1 MCVRVCRWPL
11 IRDKRVRT
19 WRKRRRGE
27 GNRRRGGGCGEGGNA
42 IKFKFKEVGVQ
53 NKKVQ
58 WRGIISQAVFIRRFR
73 RYLSLLLLN
82 YLISFFSQE

>member
-27 GNRRRGGGCGEGGNA
+27 GNRRRGGAG
-42 IKFKFKEVGVQ
+42 KEEMQ
-53 NKKVQ
+53 LSSNLKK
-58 WRGIISQAVFIRRFR
+58 SVF
-73 RYLSLLLLN
+73 
-82 YLISFFSQE
+82 